1 MQAPV
6 AVGSCSA
13 QKAASKVAAVAAAAA
28 IAVAAPMV
36 APEEA
41 FARDVQ
47 PYAGLTPCKK
57 NKAFAKREKQELKA
71 LEKRLKKY
79 DPESAPALA
88 LKATMDKTSARFKN
102 YGEAGLLCGADGL
115 PHLIVDGNLEHL
127 GEFAIPGLGF
137 LYVAGWIGYAGRSYV
152 MLNKEKAKKPT
163 EGEIIIDVPM
173 ALGLMMAA
181 GAWPVKAAFELKNGT
196 LTAPESEIT
205 VSPR

>member
-6 AVGSCSA
+6 AVVSCSA

-71 LEKRLKKY
+71 LEKQLLNIIRMFFRFLHSP
-79 DPESAPALA
+79 PE
-88 LKATMDKTSARFKN
+88 T
-102 YGEAGLLCGADGL
+102 
-115 PHLIVDGNLEHL
+115 
-127 GEFAIPGLGF
+127 
-137 LYVAGWIGYAGRSYV
+137 
-152 MLNKEKAKKPT
+152 
-163 EGEIIIDVPM
+163 IDERACV
-173 ALGLMMAA
+173 
-181 GAWPVKAAFELKNGT
+181 
-196 LTAPESEIT
+196 
-205 VSPR
+205 